1 MLNSGL
7 QKGVTML
14 SLSVLEVKRSKTDT
28 KSSRSGKIKFC
39 VVTFLVSFLM
49 AFLEQKTDLCNKYMI

>member
-1 MLNSGL
+1 MSNSGL

-28 KSSRSGKIKFC
+28 KSSRSGKIKSC